1 MKKSIFILFMISGL
15 FKGYSQISNY
25 KYLDE
30 DTRKTVVFDKY
41 FHLFYSLKDYE
52 VENVFFLKNGILLW
66 DKIHSKFTLLDYNSK
81 TMLDEYTL
89 SSKKGFKKKNYN
101 YYNPFIFNA
110 QSKPT
115 IIDKDKVFIG
125 LVKTKRKLG
134 YKGFQILNLSI
145 KNNRIIL
152 NLDPFKPDKIFHG
165 FEYINPNFPSVKYEL
180 AEGLAALQLVNALPI
195 DTNNSYI
202 YQFFGYP
209 FKNSNKK
216 EKINDHHVFHP
227 VLLLKEKNKTAR
239 ILLGKEK
246 EYKSNLN
253 LFEIV
258 NTEDD
263 AYIYRS
269 SNDMCYDIN
278 DSSYYFI
285 NYDFHA
291 DSLLRYDKSIFIIDR
306 KSGNK
311 YIVKEFINS
320 GNEKINYKYFI
331 NLVKNIDK
339 TKKIINTSLVLT
351 INTERKLDILS
362 VFDKKIV
369 IKKQNP
375 MIPNEVGLYTIE
387 FDKSDNIIYDIKMK
401 GQNTFGQIDKKT
413 GKKLDIGKDFTNEY
427 RLIET
432 DSFDIFDFE
441 SIPLLRDTQICQ
453 QSIKCLLKTVSSLLK
468 NKNYKYVF
476 GNLMVYDD
484 DDIEMLRKNRNLF
497 KNASNLEYLT
507 ELYSKAYKDYENAIW
522 IKDGTGI
529 IEGQYSDFIIFALF
543 IKDKYFL
550 SVKMIK

>member
-1 MKKSIFILFMISGL
+1 MEHKDKRCWKEQNVYFLCQITIMKKSIFILFIISCL
-15 FKGYSQISNY
+15 FKGYSQITNY

-30 DTRKTVVFDKY
+30 DTKKTVLFDKY

-110 QSKPT
+110 ESKPT
-115 IIDKDKVFIG
+115 IIDEDKVFIG

-152 NLDPFKPDKIFHG
+152 NLNPFNPDEIFHG
-165 FEYINPNFPSVKYEL
+165 FEYTNPNFPSVKYEL
-180 AEGLAALQLVNALPI
+180 AEGLAALQLVNAFPV

-216 EKINDHHVFHP
+216 EKINDHRVFHP
-227 VLLLKEKNKTAR
+227 VLLLKEENKAAR

-263 AYIYRS
+263 AYIYRN

-285 NYDFHA
+285 TYDFHA
-291 DSLLRYDKSIFIIDR
+291 DSLLHYDKSIFIIDR

-311 YIVKEFINS
+311 YIVKEFVNN

-331 NLVKNIDK
+331 NLVKTIDK

-369 IKKQNP
+369 TKKQNP
-375 MIPNEVGLYTIE
+375 TRSLFCN
-387 FDKSDNIIYDIKMK
+387 
-401 GQNTFGQIDKKT
+401 
-413 GKKLDIGKDFTNEY
+413 
-427 RLIET
+427 
-432 DSFDIFDFE
+432 
-441 SIPLLRDTQICQ
+441 SIPQGYLLRFRI
-453 QSIKCLLKTVSSLLK
+453 LPL
-468 NKNYKYVF
+468 
-476 GNLMVYDD
+476 
-484 DDIEMLRKNRNLF
+484 
-497 KNASNLEYLT
+497 
-507 ELYSKAYKDYENAIW
+507 
-522 IKDGTGI
+522 
-529 IEGQYSDFIIFALF
+529 
-543 IKDKYFL
+543 
-550 SVKMIK
+550 